1 MKIEVRLLGYLWSFW
16 MVLDPTRG
24 TPTEAGQLIL
34 SSSDTPGPQKT
45 NNANLVFASF
55 AGLLQQW
62 PNTFAFSGHSIIPGL
77 IPRSTLLYHGT
88 NDPRGPPTEGFEW
101 LAFDP
106 EMSYSVITHTRSGEV
121 DLYTFVATRALRVIY
136 FDGQSASL
144 GTPGFMDAQYALI
157 NGSVPEHFPNKGH
170 YLEDEYA
177 RATELCKIG
186 NKYGFEGVV
195 RMNTGFEVLWC
206 DFAKGIKLIDKINA
220 TDPYSKKTSGPTMKR
235 QVDTIF
241 NKLPEKRRESKSPF
255 YSRSGWSSS
264 HSGARHFFAPG
275 EARVI
280 LDPTGFISFYDGLES
295 LDSKRRA
302 DGTSA
307 GPRSRHRLYGI
318 SAEDARL
325 VQGRLAEV
333 LRRKNSEDW
342 RMDPGQPDWRA
353 LVQSIVERYSPPL
366 GELKY
371 LLNRADM
378 SASEQ
383 VIEAR
388 GLAYDMIMPSLDFS
402 DWDRKESQWLSR
414 GVRRCAAAYTSAPLL
429 LSELNHSIQLIIR
442 AIEGTME
449 RICDTIYKLFWQAM
463 QLSLPTNPSSTPN
476 STLETLARSKIPEW
490 REQVDGLQK
499 WLGWSTWA
507 HCEPLCKI
515 TEICMPPMWPYIWGK
530 DMMDIID
537 RFPYCVNSS
546 LPRFE

>member
-1 MKIEVRLLGYLWSFW
+1 
-16 MVLDPTRG
+16 
-24 TPTEAGQLIL
+24 
-34 SSSDTPGPQKT
+34 
-45 NNANLVFASF
+45 
-55 AGLLQQW
+55 
-62 PNTFAFSGHSIIPGL
+62 
-77 IPRSTLLYHGT
+77 
-88 NDPRGPPTEGFEW
+88 
-101 LAFDP
+101 
-106 EMSYSVITHTRSGEV
+106 
-121 DLYTFVATRALRVIY
+121 
-136 FDGQSASL
+136 
-144 GTPGFMDAQYALI
+144 
-157 NGSVPEHFPNKGH
+157 
-170 YLEDEYA
+170 
-177 RATELCKIG
+177 
-186 NKYGFEGVV
+186 
-195 RMNTGFEVLWC
+195 
-206 DFAKGIKLIDKINA
+206 
-220 TDPYSKKTSGPTMKR
+220 
-235 QVDTIF
+235 
-241 NKLPEKRRESKSPF
+241 
-255 YSRSGWSSS
+255 
-264 HSGARHFFAPG
+264 
-275 EARVI
+275 
-280 LDPTGFISFYDGLES
+280 
-295 LDSKRRA
+295 
-302 DGTSA
+302 
-307 GPRSRHRLYGI
+307 
-318 SAEDARL
+318 
-325 VQGRLAEV
+325 
-333 LRRKNSEDW
+333 
-342 RMDPGQPDWRA
+342 
-353 LVQSIVERYSPPL
+353 
-366 GELKY
+366 
-371 LLNRADM
+371 M

>member
-1 MKIEVRLLGYLWSFW
+1 MYNGAPSSRAGLKISNSSIFTTPRTAMKIEVRLLGYLWSFW

-402 DWDRKESQWLSR
+402 DWGRKESQWLSR

-429 LSELNHSIQLIIR
+429 PSELNHPIQLIIR

-449 RICDTIYKLFWQAM
+449 RICDAIYKLFWQAM
-463 QLSLPTNPSSTPN
+463 QLSLPTNPSSTPTRRWKLLLDPK
-476 STLETLARSKIPEW
+476 S
-490 REQVDGLQK
+490 
-499 WLGWSTWA
+499 
-507 HCEPLCKI
+507 
-515 TEICMPPMWPYIWGK
+515 
-530 DMMDIID
+530 
-537 RFPYCVNSS
+537 
-546 LPRFE
+546 

>member
-220 TDPYSKKTSGPTMKR
+220 TDPYSKKTSGPNEET
-235 QVDTIF
+235 T
-241 NKLPEKRRESKSPF
+241 
-255 YSRSGWSSS
+255 
-264 HSGARHFFAPG
+264 
-275 EARVI
+275 RVI

-402 DWDRKESQWLSR
+402 DWGRKESQWLSR

-429 LSELNHSIQLIIR
+429 PSELNHPIQLIIR

-449 RICDTIYKLFWQAM
+449 RICDAIYKLFWQAM

>member
-121 DLYTFVATRALRVIY
+121 DLYTFVASRALRVIY

-177 RATELCKIG
+177 RATELCQIG

-206 DFAKGIKLIDKINA
+206 DFTKGIKLIDKINA
-220 TDPYSKKTSGPTMKR
+220 TDPYSNKTSGPQIKG
-235 QVDTIF
+235 QVDAIF
-241 NKLPEKRRESKSPF
+241 DQLPEKRRESTSPF

-275 EARVI
+275 EGRVI

-402 DWDRKESQWLSR
+402 DWGRKESQWLSR

-429 LSELNHSIQLIIR
+429 PSELNHPIQLIIR

-449 RICDTIYKLFWQAM
+449 RICDAIYKLFWQAM